1 MDWRAIK
8 ERWAAYRAEAERQW
22 PALSED
28 DLEQVAGNRTV
39 LIEKLR
45 ERYERTTDEAALEV
59 DRWADTLTEHA
70 E

>member
-8 ERWAAYRAEAERQW
+8 ENWASYRVEAQRIW
-22 PALSED
+22 PKLSEEE
-28 DLEQVAGNRTV
+28 LEQVAGDRTV

-45 ERYERTTDEAALEV
+45 DHYGRATDEAALEV